1 VIEEKEL
8 MVREYWQL
16 GPPAQ
21 ADDDNR
27 GFAGWS
33 QVQFLC
39 CGDSDCHIISDN
51 IGSDEF
57 YRVAPVADLEKMRDD
72 ELGKKGIYTI
82 MKEQSEKESVRPRRN
97 V

>member
-1 VIEEKEL
+1 MTITGV
-8 MVREYWQL
+8 
-16 GPPAQ
+16 
-21 ADDDNR
+21 
-27 GFAGWS
+27 FARRS

-39 CGDSDCHIISDN
+39 CGDSDCRIISDN

-82 MKEQSEKESVRPRRN
+82 MKEQLEK
-97 V
+97 

>member
-1 VIEEKEL
+1 MNEKEL
-8 MVREYWQL
+8 RVREWWQV

-21 ADDDNR
+21 ADDDAR
-27 GFAGWS
+27 RS

-39 CGDSDCHIISDN
+39 GGDSDCHIISDN

-72 ELGKKGIYTI
+72 ELGKKGTYTI
-82 MKEQSEKESVRPRRN
+82 MKEQLEK
-97 V
+97 